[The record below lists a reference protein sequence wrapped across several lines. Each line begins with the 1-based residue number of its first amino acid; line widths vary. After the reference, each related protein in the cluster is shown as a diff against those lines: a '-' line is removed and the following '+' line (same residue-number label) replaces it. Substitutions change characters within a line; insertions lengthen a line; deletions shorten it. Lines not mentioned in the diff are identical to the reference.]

1 MLLSERENQMKIKV
15 NQVREG
21 SMNLVIY
28 RMLKL
33 SLKDKANHKNMA
45 LICFAIFSCKKETQF
60 SGLWKL
66 CNTAE
71 WTNWIHL
78 PSKL

>member
-1 MLLSERENQMKIKV
+1 MKIKA

-28 RMLKL
+28 CMLKL
-33 SLKDKANHKNMA
+33 SLKDKTNHKNMA

-60 SGLWKL
+60 SG
-66 CNTAE
+66 
-71 WTNWIHL
+71 
-78 PSKL
+78 S